1 MLRTKA
7 LRKIFITTLSLFIL
21 VVAFSI
27 TGVESDNTLRTNLEI
42 EEVSNLSTNSIYLLN
57 NDGYLVK
64 SKIFIDSTDKKEQ
77 IAKILNSLTISS
89 SNNFSDGLSAIIPKN
104 TIVREIIYGKK
115 LVTINFSKDILK
127 VDENVE
133 KQMIS
138 AIVYSIIELGEIEGV
153 SILVEGESLLSYPN
167 SKEKLNQVLDKSIG
181 INKSYNI
188 TSRDNISRVVVY
200 YVTRI
205 DESNYY
211 VPVTKYLNDE
221 RDKIKI
227 IVEELT
233 TSYIHETN
241 LMSFLN
247 NNAALLDYKE
257 ENNVMFLNFNDYLFD
272 GNDKL
277 LEEVIYSIAY
287 SVFDNYDVNMVMFE
301 VNDEE
306 IRYISK
312 KNIN

>member
-21 VVAFSI
+21 LVAFSI

-42 EEVSNLSTNSIYLLN
+42 EEVSSLSTNSIYLLN
-57 NDGYLVK
+57 KDGYLVK

-77 IAKILNSLTISS
+77 IAKILTSLTISS
-89 SNNFSDGLSAIIPKN
+89 SNNFSDGLSAVIPKN

-127 VDENVE
+127 VAKDIE

-138 AIVYSIIELGEIEGV
+138 AIVYSIIELGDIEGV

-188 TSRDNISRVVVY
+188 TSRDNIARVVVY

-205 DESNYY
+205 DENNYY

-247 NNAALLDYKE
+247 NNATLLDYKE

>member
-21 VVAFSI
+21 LVAFSI

-42 EEVSNLSTNSIYLLN
+42 EEISSLSTNSIYLLN
-57 NDGYLVK
+57 EDGYLVK

-77 IAKILNSLTISS
+77 IAKILTSLTISS
-89 SNNFSDGLSAIIPKN
+89 SNNFSDGLSAVIPKN

-127 VDENVE
+127 VDKDIE

-138 AIVYSIIELGEIEGV
+138 AIVYSIIELGDIEGV

-205 DESNYY
+205 DENNYY

-247 NNAALLDYKE
+247 NNATLLDYKE